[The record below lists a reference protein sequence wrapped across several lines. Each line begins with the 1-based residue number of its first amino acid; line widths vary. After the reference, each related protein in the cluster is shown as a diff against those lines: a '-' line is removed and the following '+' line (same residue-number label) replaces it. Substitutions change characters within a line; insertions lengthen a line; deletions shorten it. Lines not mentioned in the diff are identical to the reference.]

1 MTMPVHLP
9 ERCGHRHHRRISR
22 FQHSLRHC
30 GVRFCGKRSPQVSNV
45 HWRTFANF
53 EEWKEKLRR
62 ADKKQVSAPSYPSI
76 KTSFHRLL
84 TFFKDSKKKYT
95 AQILSWW
102 AFSQMHT
109 FLVKLNA
116 KRRKTAQ
123 SLKIVLT
130 QVKGSFKRSTPYKPK
145 WNKRNSSNCFVSILW
160 EDIRKKHILRFIS
173 SEQYQ
178 IGVLKDPSYCTLGGF
193 QGGFQAASFMKP
205 K

>member
-30 GVRFCGKRSPQVSNV
+30 GVRFCGKRSSQVSNV
-45 HWRTFANF
+45 HWRTFTNF

-62 ADKKQVSAPSYPSI
+62 AHKKQVSAPSYPS
-76 KTSFHRLL
+76 KTSFQPSLMIVQKNRPFRYYRGGPSH
-84 TFFKDSKKKYT
+84 KC
-95 AQILSWW
+95 IL
-102 AFSQMHT
+102 

-130 QVKGSFKRSTPYKPK
+130 QVKGSFKGSTPYKPK

-178 IGVLKDPSYCTLGGF
+178 MV
-193 QGGFQAASFMKP
+193 
-205 K
+205 